1 MSSEEVYEFRPMV
14 ADDIA
19 TVRELHQRCLP
30 MAFRESF
37 YKELLASPGEHFSL
51 VALWKPAVG
60 KREAVHSSHHIE
72 DLRGVFSQQQQQ
84 QQQQQQHQLGF
95 KIEHQ
100 QLNSP
105 ADVTAGG
112 GVVHGRQKK
121 VVAAITARYHRNNS
135 ATNARG
141 VAGEGFPLYQDLGG
155 AVVVG
160 GRALQYISS
169 LAVSPPHRRRGLASH
184 LLQRC
189 VQDAKRRFVC
199 KRSSLQNQCWL
210 LTRTR
215 YSLPFSRCA
224 NFCRPECAALYLH
237 AVCNNKPAI
246 ALYQAHKF
254 RRLKRIRNLYTLNAR
269 PVDGV
274 ALALCVNEGQI
285 APKHCS
291 IL

>member
-189 VQDAKRRFVC
+189 VQDAKRR
-199 KRSSLQNQCWL
+199 
-210 LTRTR
+210 
-215 YSLPFSRCA
+215 
-224 NFCRPECAALYLH
+224 PECAALYLH